1 MSSTPNS
8 ARILRSVT
16 GRVRKVLHVPKVL
29 HPVAMQPAVRANM
42 PVRVKN
48 SYNPSAPG
56 TLITS
61 KLTKKGLVR
70 RAPEPRANLAP
81 SPHPRSPSAPRR
93 PPPPAA
99 ARR

>member
-1 MSSTPNS
+1 MP
-8 ARILRSVT
+8 VP
-16 GRVRKVLHVPKVL
+16 RVSFNEAAELAYFGAKVL